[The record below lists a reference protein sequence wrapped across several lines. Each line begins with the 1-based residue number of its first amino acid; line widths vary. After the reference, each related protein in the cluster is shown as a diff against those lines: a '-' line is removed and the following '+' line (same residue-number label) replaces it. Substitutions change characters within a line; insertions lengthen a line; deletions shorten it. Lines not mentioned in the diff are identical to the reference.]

1 MHRLCRGRERA
12 LSKSRPN
19 SRIFSCVL
27 IADANEMIQMSYPL
41 SISSWT
47 RASEA
52 AGINASRPLGPWR
65 SWAIARC
72 QSRPSSG
79 RSTAPGESA
88 WRRRLSTGTA
98 SPSSEGKTDFGFGA
112 NFTLAGV
119 SCTVRDVKEP
129 FAAAATFFG
138 GGLDP
143 EAGADFTAAGTPT
156 AGVVK
161 ELEDVPFAEG
171 LATPDVS
178 LGADTEE
185 GFEDA
190 LFCFGD
196 FAFLAETFGSAGAND
211 SATAADSAVSKAS
224 AKVAASWASTLAL
237 SGAAEGFEIFLLIGL
252 LDLLL
257 AVPALAGGALGGVKG
272 TASPGTPSAA
282 TGVQTQASCQEPS
295 PPSPGRAG
303 GAIGLAG
310 TLTVDVVTTVLGAG
324 TDLTSDVFLNGGG
337 GSGAGWSLAAAAFSL
352 ATAPALAADLE
363 RSSRRCCWRLSDSK
377 FSGSKKSKCE
387 TRPRSCLCLWDLR
400 LGSPPRFPRN
410 FAFGGPLAIP
420 RKARSKGK
428 GCVADVKTS
437 DAIQCLVPKAQ

>member
-1 MHRLCRGRERA
+1 M
-12 LSKSRPN
+12 
-19 SRIFSCVL
+19 
-27 IADANEMIQMSYPL
+27 
-41 SISSWT
+41 
-47 RASEA
+47 
-52 AGINASRPLGPWR
+52 
-65 SWAIARC
+65 
-72 QSRPSSG
+72 
-79 RSTAPGESA
+79 
-88 WRRRLSTGTA
+88 
-98 SPSSEGKTDFGFGA
+98 
-112 NFTLAGV
+112 

-156 AGVVK
+156 ADVVK

-196 FAFLAETFGSAGAND
+196 FAFLAETFGSAGAN
-211 SATAADSAVSKAS
+211 AAADSASAVASAASKAS
-224 AKVAASWASTLAL
+224 AMAAASAATVADLP
-237 SGAAEGFEIFLLIGL
+237 GAEVGFEILLLNGD
-252 LDLLL
+252 LDLLF
-257 AVPALAGGALGGVKG
+257 ADPSTAFGGSAGAAFGGVTG
-272 TASPGTPSAA
+272 AGPAA
-282 TGVQTQASCQEPS
+282 AEELGIQTQLNCQAPS
-295 PPSPGRAG
+295 SSVEGTGG
-303 GAIGLAG
+303 GAIGLATG
-310 TLTVDVVTTVLGAG
+310 TATEDVEVMVDSFGLDALAG
-324 TDLTSDVFLNGGG
+324 NLLTSEVSRRGGV
-337 GSGAGWSLAAAAFSL
+337 GSMAPDSTAF
-352 ATAPALAADLE
+352 ATAPAALADLE

-428 GCVADVKTS
+428 GCAVDVKTS

>member
-19 SRIFSCVL
+19 SRTFSCVL

-65 SWAIARC
+65 SWAIVRC

-79 RSTAPGESA
+79 RSAAPGESA

-98 SPSSEGKTDFGFGA
+98 SPSSEGKADFGFGA

-129 FAAAATFFG
+129 FADAAATFEVLG
-138 GGLDP
+138 GGFEPD
-143 EAGADFTAAGTPT
+143 EADLAAV
-156 AGVVK
+156 GV
-161 ELEDVPFAEG
+161 L
-171 LATPDVS
+171 
-178 LGADTEE
+178 EE
-185 GFEDA
+185 GFVVETSTGSAVETFEDGFDAA
-190 LFCFGD
+190 LFTCFGD
-196 FAFLAETFGSAGAND
+196 FAFFGAAAFTSAGAKDSSTAEASATSIASAITAASLANASLLLGAGTDDGFEILLRNGDLDLLFADPSTAFGGSAGA
-211 SATAADSAVSKAS
+211 AFGGVTGAGPA
-224 AKVAASWASTLAL
+224 
-237 SGAAEGFEIFLLIGL
+237 AAEE
-252 LDLLL
+252 
-257 AVPALAGGALGGVKG
+257 LGI
-272 TASPGTPSAA
+272 
-282 TGVQTQASCQEPS
+282 QTQLNCQAPS
-295 PPSPGRAG
+295 SSVEGTGG
-303 GAIGLAG
+303 GAIGLATG
-310 TLTVDVVTTVLGAG
+310 TATKDVEVMVDSFGLDALAG
-324 TDLTSDVFLNGGG
+324 NLLTSEVSRRGGV
-337 GSGAGWSLAAAAFSL
+337 GSMAPDSTAF
-352 ATAPALAADLE
+352 ATAPAALADLE

-428 GCVADVKTS
+428 GCAADVKTS